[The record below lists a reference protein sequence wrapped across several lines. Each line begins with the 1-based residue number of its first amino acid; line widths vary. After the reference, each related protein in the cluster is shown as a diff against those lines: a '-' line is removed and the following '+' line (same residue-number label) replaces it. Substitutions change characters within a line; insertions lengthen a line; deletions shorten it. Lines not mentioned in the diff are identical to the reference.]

1 MKVLTVIVTHNRSAL
16 LSRCLDAILHQEESS
31 NDILVINND
40 STDDTEQILD
50 EKGIWYITQ
59 PNVGSA
65 GGWHLGIKICL
76 EKNYDACWLMD
87 DDGFPH
93 HQALKNLKSSFSS
106 DAACVSSVVLKEN
119 DNSSFVFPFPVL
131 TKNYLPK
138 IFGIPRKIYKL
149 EKLRKISPKDCYNFV
164 HLFNGA
170 LISMEA
176 VQKIGNV
183 NKDFYLMGDEVDYF
197 FRLREFGAVYSCLN
211 ALHFHPDVSKREFN
225 IQKIYYYV
233 KNSIILNSK
242 YFNFILIRNLL
253 VVIAIIGR
261 VARRNGFLYMLSM
274 LLGPKAHY
282 FYKAIFRGLKNRIG
296 HDIES

>member
-16 LSRCLDAILHQEESS
+16 LLRCIDAIKQQEEPSD
-31 NDILVINND
+31 DILVINNN
-40 STDDTEQILD
+40 STDDTEKLLN

-65 GGWHLGIKICL
+65 GGWHLGIKVCL
-76 EKNYDACWLMD
+76 ENKYDACWLMD

-93 HQALKNLKSSFSS
+93 HEALKNLKSSFSR
-106 DAACVSSVVLKEN
+106 DTACVSSVVLKEN
-119 DNSSFVFPFPVL
+119 DKSSFVFPFPVIA
-131 TKNYLPK
+131 KNRLPK

-149 EKLRKISPKDCYNFV
+149 KKLQTISINDCYEFV

-176 VQKIGNV
+176 VKIVGNV
-183 NKDFYLMGDEVDYF
+183 NKDFYLMGDEVDFF
-197 FRLREFGAVYSCLN
+197 FRLREFGPVYSSLN

-242 YFNFILIRNLL
+242 YFNFTFLRNLL
-253 VVIAIIGR
+253 VLIAILGR
-261 VARRNGFLYMLSM
+261 VAKRNGCSYMLSI
-274 LLGPKAHY
+274 LLGSKAPY
-282 FYKAIFRGLKNRIG
+282 FYKAIFRGLNNRIG